1 MAQPEQQSSTP
12 PRDQSEAAGLEPG
25 ADPAL
30 ESPVGVGAE
39 AAADAVIPPADDA
52 PAAEP
57 AGTESAP
64 PSSAD
69 PHDARATAGTGAH
82 PAALSASIP
91 LVRLLDQDGTL
102 IQDERFSPWV
112 QDVDE
117 QQLRVIHRAML
128 RARRLDEMATSLQR
142 QGELAL
148 WPPLRGQEAAQVA
161 SALAQGEHDYVF
173 PSYREHAVVMQRG
186 VPADRVLLQ
195 FRGHAASGW
204 RPSETRTHVYSL
216 VLASQ
221 VPHAVGYAM
230 GMVQDRRLAEAAG
243 RPAPE
248 PGAVT
253 VYFGDG
259 ASTEGEIHESM
270 VFAAS
275 YDAPVVFF
283 VQNNQWAISV
293 PFATQSR
300 VPLAARAAGYGFEG
314 VRVDGNDP
322 LAVLAVT
329 RWAAAEAREGRGPV
343 LIEAETFRLGAH
355 TTADDPTKYRRSA
368 EEQEWAPREP
378 LLRTR
383 RLLETAHG
391 VPSEWFDQLEEETAQ
406 WLVEVRAEVLR
417 SQPGDLDQ
425 RFDVAYAEPHP
436 LVEEERAWYRD
447 YRDSFLDSGAQD
459 EVASS
464 EGSRA

>member
-1 MAQPEQQSSTP
+1 MAHAEQDQASS
-12 PRDQSEAAGLEPG
+12 AGVP
-25 ADPAL
+25 ADPAAD
-30 ESPVGVGAE
+30 PAE
-39 AAADAVIPPADDA
+39 VAADVA
-52 PAAEP
+52 PSAQEP
-57 AGTESAP
+57 GP
-64 PSSAD
+64 GVD

-82 PAALSASIP
+82 PAAVAVTVP
-91 LVRLLDQDGTL
+91 LVRLLDEHGTRL
-102 IQDERFSPWV
+102 HDDRFSAWV
-112 QDVDE
+112 DDVDAAAL
-117 QQLRVIHRAML
+117 QGMHRSML
-128 RARRLDEMATSLQR
+128 RARRLDEMATALQR

-148 WPPLRGQEAAQVA
+148 WPPLRGQEAAQVG
-161 SALAQGEHDYVF
+161 SALAQGEHDVVF
-173 PSYREHAVVMQRG
+173 PSYREHAVVLERG
-186 VPADRVLLQ
+186 VPADRVMVQ

-204 RPSETRTHVYSL
+204 KPSQTRTHVYSL

-230 GMVQDRRLAEAAG
+230 GMDQDRRLAEAAG
-243 RPAPE
+243 DPPPE
-248 PGAVT
+248 RGAVT

-293 PFATQSR
+293 PFSTQSR

-329 RWAAAEAREGRGPV
+329 RWATAEAREGRGPV

-355 TTADDPTKYRRSA
+355 TTADDPTKYRLSA
-368 EEQEWAPREP
+368 EEAEWAQKEP

-383 RLLETAHG
+383 ALLENDHG
-391 VPSEWFDQLEEETAQ
+391 VAPEWFERLEEETSEWLAQ
-406 WLVEVRAEVLR
+406 ARADLLR
-417 SQPGDLDQ
+417 SDPGDLEQ
-425 RFDVAYAEPHP
+425 RFDVAYAQPHP
-436 LVEEERAWYRD
+436 LVAEERAWYRD
-447 YRDSFLDSGAQD
+447 YADSFLDTGGDRPEQGGSTGQGGGAGQIQ
-459 EVASS
+459 
-464 EGSRA
+464 EGQRA

>member
-1 MAQPEQQSSTP
+1 MAQADEVPERGPEQEQPSAERPSVQTP
-12 PRDQSEAAGLEPG
+12 QADQAVEI
-25 ADPAL
+25 
-30 ESPVGVGAE
+30 
-39 AAADAVIPPADDA
+39 AADVVPDGSTGPLV
-52 PAAEP
+52 
-57 AGTESAP
+57 
-64 PSSAD
+64 AD
-69 PHDARATAGTGAH
+69 PHDARASAGTGAH
-82 PAALSASIP
+82 PAAVAATMP
-91 LVRLLDQDGTL
+91 VVRLLDEHGVRQH
-102 IQDERFSPWV
+102 DERFSRWV
-112 QDVDE
+112 EDVDAE
-117 QQLRVIHRAML
+117 ALQRMHRSMV
-128 RARRLDEMATSLQR
+128 RARRLDEMATALQR
-142 QGELAL
+142 QGEMAL
-148 WPPLRGQEAAQVA
+148 WPPLRGQEAAQVG

-173 PSYREHAVVMQRG
+173 PSYREHAVVLERG
-186 VPADRVLLQ
+186 VPAERVLVQ

-204 RPSETRTHVYSL
+204 KPSETRTHVYSL

-230 GMVQDRRLAEAAG
+230 GMVQDRRLAEDAG
-243 RPAPE
+243 EPAPE

-293 PFATQSR
+293 PFSTQSR

-329 RWAAAEAREGRGPV
+329 RWATAEAREGRGPV

-355 TTADDPTKYRRSA
+355 TTADDPTKYRLSA
-368 EEQEWAPREP
+368 EEAQWAQKEP

-383 RLLETAHG
+383 ALLETEHG
-391 VPSEWFDQLEEETAQ
+391 VQEQWFQDLEEETAQ
-406 WLVEVRAEVLR
+406 WLGDVRSELLQ
-417 SQPGDLDQ
+417 SDPGDLDQ
-425 RFDVAYAEPHP
+425 RFDVVYAQPHP
-436 LVEEERAWYRD
+436 LVEEERAWHRD
-447 YRDSFLDSGAQD
+447 YAESFLDADGEPEAGDGQSQ
-459 EVASS
+459 
-464 EGSRA
+464 EGQRA